1 MVLLFKLKK
10 KLILKFKKF
19 IFFFSNFSIIIGGSI
34 WLYRKICQYQTEVLY
49 SGLAMEEIEREET
62 DILKSEAPQVQ
73 DFYTLVTSLA
83 LLSII
88 LAYFY
93 LCDRYV
99 EKKEYYYKYQY

>member
-1 MVLLFKLKK
+1 M
-10 KLILKFKKF
+10 
-19 IFFFSNFSIIIGGSI
+19 
-34 WLYRKICQYQTEVLY
+34 Y
-49 SGLAMEEIEREET
+49 SGLAMEEIERSEETNVT
-62 DILKSEAPQVQ
+62 DILKSEPPQVQ

-99 EKKEYYYKYQY
+99 NIVTKMHLNNKHL